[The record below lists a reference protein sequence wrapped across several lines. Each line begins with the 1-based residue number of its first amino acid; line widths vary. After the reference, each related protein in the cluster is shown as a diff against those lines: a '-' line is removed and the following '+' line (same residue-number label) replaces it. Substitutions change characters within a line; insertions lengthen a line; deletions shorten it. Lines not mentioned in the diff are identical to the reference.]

1 MKGLKDFFRERV
13 AGISKVDPNNP
24 EKGNKGVIL
33 GNVILRVFDDMTQ
46 GTILK
51 SGQIFV

>member
-24 EKGNKGVIL
+24 EKGNKGVIYRECDFESL
-33 GNVILRVFDDMTQ
+33 
-46 GTILK
+46 
-51 SGQIFV
+51 